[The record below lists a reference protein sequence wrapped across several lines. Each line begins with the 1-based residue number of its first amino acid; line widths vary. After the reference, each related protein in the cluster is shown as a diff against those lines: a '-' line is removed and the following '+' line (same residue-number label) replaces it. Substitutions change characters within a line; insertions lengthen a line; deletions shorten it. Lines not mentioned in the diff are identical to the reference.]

1 MPTEYFSGTGQPF
14 VLGPSAGALSESPR
28 MGASERIQLN
38 PLYVALGLLAVF
50 MLYKKV

>member
-1 MPTEYFSGTGQPF
+1 MPTEYLSGEDQPF
-14 VLGPSAGALSESPR
+14 VIGPSAEALATPNSSE
-28 MGASERIQLN
+28 MKLN